1 MLFANISNLN
11 SISDYI
17 PIITSATIVD
27 LCVMFITLN
36 YAKSKYLKKWYHNYH
51 IGAVIADVLSA
62 SLGIL
67 IARYIYYYI
76 FTEFSLL
83 KFILVV
89 VVVQICH
96 DILFYILFSLVPRG
110 KSPIMDLFQDYAK
123 ELGGFAIFG
132 DSLIVIF
139 TTILASL
146 LASLSFQTNLF
157 IFVWSLYLVPYFVF
171 SF

>member
-1 MLFANISNLN
+1 
-11 SISDYI
+11 
-17 PIITSATIVD
+17 
-27 LCVMFITLN
+27 
-36 YAKSKYLKKWYHNYH
+36 
-51 IGAVIADVLSA
+51 
-62 SLGIL
+62 
-67 IARYIYYYI
+67 
-76 FTEFSLL
+76 
-83 KFILVV
+83 
-89 VVVQICH
+89 
-96 DILFYILFSLVPRG
+96 
-110 KSPIMDLFQDYAK
+110 MDLFQDYAK